1 MAQGEQGHG
10 AIEELV
16 RELPDWKDRSIVVE
30 AAIPVL
36 ASPSWRGVDGLPL
49 QVRDRDSG
57 ASLFVKKIHPDTAY
71 YIDVAAAF
79 DAAEKAG
86 AIGVGP
92 KVLKAAPEH
101 GILVMED
108 LMRDWRVAGLEA
120 TFVPGFVDKVLE
132 KRKAF
137 TAVAPL
143 RRKADV
149 FADLE
154 SLYALVKE
162 KKATVPSDT
171 EWVLDLLRL
180 AGEACASTRG
190 EPVPIHGDGNIS
202 NILVNASGDVML
214 VDFDRAGNGDFLEDV
229 GSFLAEAYSFEAE
242 ARDAFIR
249 FFGRFDEAAFDR
261 ARLLG
266 IADDLRWG
274 LIGALQAHL
283 SPRREHEFY
292 KYANWRFLRARTAA
306 RDPRYSERLRRVA

>member
-1 MAQGEQGHG
+1 MAQGDQGH
-10 AIEELV
+10 ATVEQLV
-16 RELPDWKDRSIVVE
+16 RELPGWEDRSIVIE
-30 AAIPVL
+30 GAIPVL

-49 QVRDRDSG
+49 QVRDRNSE
-57 ASLFVKKIHPDTAY
+57 ATLFAKKIHPDTAY
-71 YIDVAAAF
+71 YVDVPASF

-101 GILVMED
+101 GILIMED
-108 LMRDWRVAGLEA
+108 LSREWRVAGLEA
-120 TFVPGFVDKVLE
+120 PFVPGFVDKVLE

-137 TAVAPL
+137 TQVAPL
-143 RRKADV
+143 GRRADV

-154 SLYALVKE
+154 SLFSRAIE
-162 KKATVPSDT
+162 TKATVPADT
-171 EWVLDLLRL
+171 EWILDLVRL
-180 AGEACASTRG
+180 AGAACAASQG

-202 NILVNASGDVML
+202 NILINHAGDVML

-229 GSFLAEAYSFEAE
+229 GSFLVEAYSFEAE
-242 ARDAFIR
+242 ARDAFAR
-249 FFGRFDEAAFDR
+249 FFGSFDEAAFER

-266 IADDLRWG
+266 VADDLRWG

-292 KYANWRFLRARTAA
+292 KYANWRFLRARTAV